1 MKNILITGSEGFI
14 GSHLTEFLLN
24 KGYNVKAC
32 ILYNSFNSKG
42 WLRDNYKLKKN
53 QKLEY
58 VFCDIRD
65 AELMSKILKKQD
77 IVFHL
82 ASLIAIPYSYRAPQ
96 SYVDT
101 NVTGT
106 LNLLNASL
114 KNNISRFIHTSTSEV
129 YGSAK
134 YIPIDES
141 HPIIGQ
147 SPYSASK
154 IAADQLA
161 ISFYKSFN
169 FPVTIVRPFNTYG
182 PRQSARAIIPSII
195 SQVILNKKSINLGY
209 LKSTRDFSY
218 VTDTVNAFYSAYK
231 SSKSIGEVI
240 NFGSGY
246 EISVRELA
254 NLIMKLM
261 NKKLIVKKDNR
272 RLRPEKS
279 EVLRLLSSTNKAKD
293 LTKWIPQYSGKRGL
307 AQGLSQTIDWF
318 TKEENIV
325 NYNNKYVI

>member
-14 GSHLTEFLLN
+14 GSHLTEFLLS

-32 ILYNSFNSKG
+32 ILYNSFNNKG
-42 WLRDNYKLKKN
+42 WLKDSYELKKN
-53 QKLEY
+53 QNLEY
-58 VFCDIRD
+58 IFCDVRD
-65 AELMSKILKKQD
+65 SELMSNILKNQD
-77 IVFHL
+77 VVFHL
-82 ASLIAIPYSYRAPQ
+82 ASLIAIPYSYKASQ

-101 NVTGT
+101 NITGT

-134 YIPIDES
+134 YIPIDEH

-169 FPVTIVRPFNTYG
+169 LPVSIVRPFNTYG

-195 SQVILNKKSINLGY
+195 SQVILNNKSIKLGY

-218 VTDTVNAFYSAYK
+218 VNDTVNAFYSTFK
-231 SSKSIGEVI
+231 SSKSIGEII

-246 EISVRELA
+246 EVSIRELA
-254 NLIMKLM
+254 DLIMKLM
-261 NKKLIVKKDNR
+261 NKKLIIKTDNI
-272 RLRPEKS
+272 RLRPKKS
-279 EVLRLLSSTNKAKD
+279 EVLRLLSSTKKAKK
-293 LTKWIPQYSGKRGL
+293 LTKWKPQFVGKS
-307 AQGLSQTIDWF
+307 GLSKGLSKTIDWF
-318 TKEENIV
+318 TKEENLV
-325 NYNNKYVI
+325 NYNNDYVI